1 MQNTEITL
9 WISAVATFFIIVAA
23 SQKLGDFFT
32 KIKLPLI
39 TGFIIIGV
47 LTGPF
52 VLKIIPK
59 DISNLNFINEIALGF
74 IALAAGT
81 EMEITEIKQ
90 RSKPIFLM
98 TLSQIVI
105 TFVLSFIILF
115 IFVDKIP
122 VIATLSNPE
131 KLAFIIFTS
140 TIFIAPSLATT
151 IPLVNELRAKGNF
164 TKTVVGV
171 TVLKD
176 IILIIVFAIVFSIS
190 NIIVTGGQLN
200 IVEILLVFLDIILS
214 IAFGILF
221 AQFFKFVQKL
231 KKPFSFDVILFV
243 LAGWSTFIFADFI
256 NKYSNELLHF
266 HLHLEA
272 ILIGITASFYVVN
285 FTALKKNLH
294 KLVEKIGPFIYVAF
308 FTLIGI
314 SLSLDSFTKY
324 WFIVIVF
331 FVLRLVL
338 VIFSSSLGSILSKDP
353 RKEWFRSW
361 TPHVAQAGVSLGLI
375 SIVAINFPVFGKNF
389 EAVLVGMIIINQF
402 IGPPLTKLTFQKL
415 GESHVKGHLHEADA
429 NNNVY
434 IIGVNRASIILAR
447 QLINAEI
454 KLKIIDNDFDQE
466 IYKSENIPLIKIT
479 DFSVK
484 TLKSINFKNTDSVV
498 IFKKEQEAF
507 EIAQTIYEN
516 FGTRNVIVNLEKNT
530 EKYNFKS
537 IGALVVEPASAVLNL
552 LEHFIR
558 SPKATS
564 LIMGYE
570 KSHKTQDIEIL
581 CNDLNGI
588 AIKDLKLPLEI
599 LLLSVTRDEQI
610 MLPHGY
616 TRLKKHD
623 IITVI
628 GNEQDIEIV
637 KSIMYFD

>member
-1 MQNTEITL
+1 MQNNELIL
-9 WISAVATFFIIVAA
+9 WISAVTTFLIIVAA

-59 DISNLNFINEIALGF
+59 DISKLNFINEIALGF
-74 IALAAGT
+74 IALAAGA
-81 EMEITEIKQ
+81 EMELSEIKQ
-90 RSKPIFLM
+90 RSKPIFMM
-98 TLSQIVI
+98 TISQIVI

-115 IFVDKIP
+115 LFVDKIP
-122 VIATLSNPE
+122 VIANLTNPE
-131 KLAFIIFTS
+131 KLAFIFFTS

-176 IILIIVFAIVFSIS
+176 IILIIIFAIVFSIS
-190 NIIVTGGQLN
+190 NIMVTGGKLN
-200 IVEILLVFLDIILS
+200 IIEILLVFLDIILS

-221 AQFFKFVQKL
+221 ALLFKFVQKI

-243 LAGWSTFIFADFI
+243 LAGWSTFLFADFI

-266 HLHLEA
+266 HIHIEA

-285 FTALKKNLH
+285 YTGLKNNLH

-324 WFIVIVF
+324 WLIVILF
-331 FVLRLVL
+331 SVLRLIL
-338 VIFSSSLGSILSKDP
+338 LIFSSSVGSILSKDP
-353 RKEWFRSW
+353 KKEWFRSW

-389 EAVLVGMIIINQF
+389 EAILVGMIIINQF
-402 IGPPLTKLTFQKL
+402 IGPPLSKLTFQKL
-415 GESHVKGHLHEADA
+415 GEAHVKGHLNKVVP

-434 IIGVNRASIILAR
+434 IIGVNRASLILAK
-447 QLINAEI
+447 QLISDEI
-454 KLKIIDNDFDQE
+454 KLKLVDNNFDE
-466 IYKSENIPLIKIT
+466 ENYKSDNFPLIKIN
-479 DFSVK
+479 DFSSK
-484 TLKSINFKNTDSVV
+484 SLKSINFKDIDSVV
-498 IFKKEQEAF
+498 IFKKEHESF

-516 FGTRNVIVNLEKNT
+516 FGTKNVIVNLEKNT

-537 IGALVVEPASAVLNL
+537 IGAIVVEPASAVLNL
-552 LEHFIR
+552 LEHFVL

-564 LIMGYE
+564 LIMGFE
-570 KSHKTQDIEIL
+570 KSHKTEDIEIL

-588 AIKDLKLPLEI
+588 AIEDLKLPIGI
-599 LLLSVTRDEQI
+599 LLLSVTRKDQM

-628 GNEQDIEIV
+628 GNEQDIQIV
-637 KSIMYFD
+637 KAKMYFD